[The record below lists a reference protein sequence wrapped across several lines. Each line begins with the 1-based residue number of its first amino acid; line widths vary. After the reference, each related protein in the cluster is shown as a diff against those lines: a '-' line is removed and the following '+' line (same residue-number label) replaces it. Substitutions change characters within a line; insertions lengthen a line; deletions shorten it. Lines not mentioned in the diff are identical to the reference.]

1 MISKK
6 MSKELNKQLNK
17 EFYSAYLYLSMSA
30 YCNRNDFNGA
40 ANWFLQQYEEEK
52 DHATR
57 IYNYLIDQDA
67 KVMLQEIGKP
77 PKSFGTLLETFE
89 ESLAHEQ
96 SMTQNLNNL
105 SDYALK
111 EKDHA
116 TYNLLQWFVNE
127 QVEEE
132 ATVSEI
138 ISKLKMVGT
147 DGYGLLMIDSE
158 LGKRSSVDGSAEQ

>member
-1 MISKK
+1 MTKA
-6 MSKELNKQLNK
+6 LNKQLNK
-17 EFYSAYLYLSMSA
+17 EFYSAFLYLSMSA
-30 YCNRNDFNGA
+30 YSNRNDFNGA
-40 ANWFLQQYEEEK
+40 ANWFLLQYQEEQ

-57 IYNYLIDQDA
+57 IYNYMIDQDA
-67 KVMLQEIGKP
+67 KVVLQEIGKP
-77 PKSFGTLLETFE
+77 PKNFGSLLNTYE
-89 ESLAHEQ
+89 ESLLHEQ
-96 SMTQNLNNL
+96 SMTQGLNEL

-132 ATVSEI
+132 SNVNDI
-138 ISKLKMVGT
+138 ISKLKMVGD

-158 LGKRSSVDGSAEQ
+158 LGKRAAISASTAV